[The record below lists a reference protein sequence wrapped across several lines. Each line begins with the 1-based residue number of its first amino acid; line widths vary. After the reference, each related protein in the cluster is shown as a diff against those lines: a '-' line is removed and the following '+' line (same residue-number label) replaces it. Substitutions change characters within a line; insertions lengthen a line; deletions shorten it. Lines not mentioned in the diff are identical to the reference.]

1 MKRRTKRFLA
11 SALAFVMAFSM
22 VSNDALAAGVA
33 GKITPE
39 QGTEMTPET
48 KPEEDLFEEQVESS
62 EDVVLEEQAQ
72 ASG

>member
-1 MKRRTKRFLA
+1 
-11 SALAFVMAFSM
+11 M